1 MTKNYKDILH
11 RPRPVSKKHPQMP
24 MIDRAAQFAP
34 FAALTGHS
42 AAIEETQRQTDRRID
57 LDEYEKEI
65 LGNKLRFLEEN
76 LDQEY
81 ELIITYYRPDDKK
94 DGGAYLEASGVI
106 KKMDPYH
113 RSLILTDGSQIPIDE
128 IISIAGSPFD

>member
-1 MTKNYKDILH
+1 MTKNYEDILH
-11 RPRPVSKKHPQMP
+11 RPRPVSQKHPQMP
-24 MIDRAAQFAP
+24 LIDRAAQFAP

-65 LGNKLRFLEEN
+65 LGNKLSFLEEN

>member
-1 MTKNYKDILH
+1 MTKNYEDILH
-11 RPRPVSKKHPQMP
+11 RPRPVSQKHPQMP
-24 MIDRAAQFAP
+24 LIDRAAQFAP

-65 LGNKLRFLEEN
+65 LGNKLSFLEEN

-106 KKMDPYH
+106 KKMAPYH